1 MRKAKV
7 NINNE
12 KLQVSSDVLRA
23 LAHPLRMK
31 IIEFVDK

>member
-12 KLQVSSDVLRA
+12 KLQLSSEILRA
-23 LAHPLRMK
+23 LAAPPANENSG
-31 IIEFVDK
+31 IY